1 VIIMN
6 IAYSAREQRN
16 ENLDR
21 LADVPK
27 RYIDRKAGY

>member
-1 VIIMN
+1 MIIMG
-6 IAYSAREQRN
+6 IAYNAREQRN
-16 ENLDR
+16 ENSDR